1 MTSFSYTPPTDRS
14 VTFPDG
20 FLWGAATAA
29 YQVEAQLMK
38 MGAAI
43 PFGTLSP
50 EFLVRSSMRT
60 TVMSLAIN
68 TTDMPMTRS

>member
-1 MTSFSYTPPTDRS
+1 
-14 VTFPDG
+14 
-20 FLWGAATAA
+20 
-29 YQVEAQLMK
+29 MK